1 MNVARPLSIVLIE
14 DNLADVYLIER
25 SLRMHEIDFELVRFD
40 NGDEALRYLCPPL
53 ELSLERPDLILLDL
67 HLPGTEGPEILK
79 AIGAESRLE
88 GVPVAILTGAY
99 LESLAKL
106 DLARSSCIIHKSMD
120 PEEYLSDVARAVL
133 ELRPL
138 MSDSAQAKAIP
149 LGIRPIEPHRTS
161 RTPTCTDRPRT

>member
-88 GVPVAILTGAY
+88 GVPVAILTGAGFRRTIREDDY
-99 LESLAKL
+99 ELWVRTAVSARPDGLAVK
-106 DLARSSCIIHKSMD
+106 DLAD
-120 PEEYLSDVARAVL
+120 L
-133 ELRPL
+133 
-138 MSDSAQAKAIP
+138 
-149 LGIRPIEPHRTS
+149 
-161 RTPTCTDRPRT
+161 PR